1 LELLGTDE
9 SMPEYQ
15 AQERLAQ
22 ELRGMSTEYNLLVWT
37 ATQTNREGKKVDIIT
52 DSELADSYGK
62 MRVCDLVFSINQTEN
77 EFDEGKARLYLMKS
91 RNGRARFIIPAR
103 IDYSRL
109 VVTQE

>member
-1 LELLGTDE
+1 
-9 SMPEYQ
+9 MPEYQ

-22 ELRGMSTEYNLLVWT
+22 ELRGMSSEYNLLVWT

-62 MRVCDLVFSINQTEN
+62 MRVCDLVFSVNQTEN
-77 EFDEGKARLYLMKS
+77 EFDQGKARLFLMKS
-91 RNGRARFIIPAR
+91 RNGRARFIIPTK

-109 VVTQE
+109 VISQE